1 VSLLRLGGK
10 YNVFWLP
17 ETFPDS
23 SVSPTPIAVI
33 IRGYGILHDIMNEE
47 GNHSK
52 NNGRVAVVTGSSKGI
67 GKAIAT
73 EFANA
78 GYSVVLNARNEV
90 ELKRAAEDIS
100 KSIKDSRKVVSISG
114 DISQEP
120 VCISLIEGTVK
131 QFGRIDV
138 LVNNAGIGGESKKI
152 HELTEK
158 EWDEVID
165 INLKGTFLCTRE
177 AVKNMMKSGSNI
189 QDNVNNYSIINISSV
204 HEQIPQPESAPYAA
218 SKGGMEMLTK
228 TVALE
233 LADTGIRVNGI
244 APGAIATDMNKE
256 VLENQ
261 EKKEKKEQRIP
272 VHRIGQPE
280 EIAKVALFLA
290 SENAS
295 YIAGTTI
302 YVDGGLTLVS

>member
-1 VSLLRLGGK
+1 MEEKRN
-10 YNVFWLP
+10 Y
-17 ETFPDS
+17 S
-23 SVSPTPIAVI
+23 S
-33 IRGYGILHDIMNEE
+33 
-47 GNHSK
+47 
-52 NNGRVAVVTGSSKGI
+52 NNRRRVAVVTGSSKGI

-78 GYSVVLNARNEV
+78 GYSVVINARNEE
-90 ELKRAAEDIS
+90 ELKQAAEDIS
-100 KSIKDSRKVVSISG
+100 KSIKDGAKVVSIPG

-120 VCISLIEGTVK
+120 VCVSLIEGAVK

-158 EWDEVID
+158 DWDEVID
-165 INLKGTFLCTRE
+165 INLKGAFLCTRE
-177 AVKNMMKSGSNI
+177 AVKNMMKNGSNT
-189 QDNVNNYSIINISSV
+189 QDKVNNYSIINISSV
-204 HEQIPQPESAPYAA
+204 HEQTPQPESAPYSA

-233 LADTGIRVNGI
+233 LADKGIRVNGI

-272 VHRIGQPE
+272 VHKIGQPE

-290 SENAS
+290 SGDAS